1 MPFKKFFLVP
11 LACLFITSPLLAF
24 ASGSK
29 TITRGDAVT
38 INWDVTG
45 ATSCDPSTDY
55 PTDFDNVQSDW
66 LKAGTS
72 TTGQVLFNSVYQPK
86 PSGYSFSCENFV
98 YGIVD
103 QITLY
108 VNDCPATAPWDTT
121 NTPYA
126 CVNPIPSV
134 SISL

>member
-1 MPFKKFFLVP
+1 MPFKNFFLIP
-11 LACLFITSPLLAF
+11 LVCLFITSPFLAF

-38 INWDVTG
+38 ITWDVTG
-45 ATSCDPSTDY
+45 ATSCTPSTSY
-55 PTDFDNVQSDW
+55 PPAGDNVQSDW
-66 LKAGTS
+66 NSTGTS

-86 PSGYSFSCENFV
+86 PSGYFFSCENAV

-108 VNDCPATAPWDTT
+108 VNDCPTNAPWDEGK
-121 NTPYA
+121 
-126 CVNPIPSV
+126 
-134 SISL
+134 